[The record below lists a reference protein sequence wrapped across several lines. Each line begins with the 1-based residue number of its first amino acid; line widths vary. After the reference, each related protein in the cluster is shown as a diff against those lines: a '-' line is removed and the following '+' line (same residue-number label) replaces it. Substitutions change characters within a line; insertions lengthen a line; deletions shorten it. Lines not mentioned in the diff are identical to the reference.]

1 MVRDREAGSKVSRR
15 IFLGG
20 AAAGAAAG
28 TLGGF
33 SRAAAQAPAI
43 AQDVRTDV
51 VIVGSGIGGLTAAV
65 RAQKAGARVIVL
77 EKAYEPGGTTA
88 HSEGSVANNRFETIR
103 EDTPLADPEV
113 QRTVCDNV
121 PRFYEFMDRLGA
133 PIAGGGGG
141 GGRGGPPQAG
151 GGAPPAGAGRG
162 AAPGGGGGSRSIA
175 PVAWVNFMVEE
186 VESAGGKV
194 LLETP
199 MLRLLTNR
207 LSEVIGVLAE
217 GPDGPIRIL
226 AKSVV
231 LATGGWMGNAQ
242 MVTQNITRYFG
253 NLHQRNASFGGRKPL
268 LTGDGLLAAMQ
279 LGAATSEG
287 GFDGFYGHMMPA
299 RPTKPMH
306 NPLSTYSMYHG
317 PYSVVVNLHGRRFAD
332 ETQGKQTGKPRGGGE
347 QLINQEVARQ
357 PEATAAYI
365 WDESVNVE
373 RACADCALGD
383 KDKFP
388 AFRDIGAPVATANT
402 LAELADQ
409 MERWGRG
416 IPAAEVMRQLT
427 EYNQAAENGKAWAL
441 PIPKAIAA
449 QAAPIKQPPFYAAL
463 GQAAITATHG
473 GLRVNAQGQVLSRTG
488 RPIRGL
494 YAAGVDIGNF
504 NNYVYHGNLCIGAA
518 YGYVSGDNAAKQAEP
533 RGGWDIGSLTT
544 G

>member
-1 MVRDREAGSKVSRR
+1 MAKDPEPRSAVTRR
-15 IFLGG
+15 GFLGG

-28 TLGGF
+28 AFGAW
-33 SRAAAQAPAI
+33 SRASAQVPTI
-43 AQDVRTDV
+43 AQDLRTDV

-88 HSEGSVANNRFETIR
+88 HSEGSVANNRFETLR
-103 EDTPLADPEV
+103 EDTPNGDPEV

-121 PRFYEFMDRLGA
+121 PRFYEFMDSLGA

-141 GGRGGPPQAG
+141 AT
-151 GGAPPAGAGRG
+151 PPAGQPAAG
-162 AAPGGGGGSRSIA
+162 AQGGGRSRSIA
-175 PVAWVNFMVEE
+175 PVAWVGFMVDA
-186 VESAGGKV
+186 VESAGGRV
-194 LLETP
+194 MVETA
-199 MLRLLTNR
+199 MIRLLTNR
-207 LSEVIGVLAE
+207 LYEVIGVLAE
-217 GPDGPIRIL
+217 GPNGPMRIL

-231 LATGGWMGNAQ
+231 LATGGWMGNGQ
-242 MVTQNITRYFG
+242 MVTQNITRHFG
-253 NLHQRNASFGGRKPL
+253 SLHQRNAAFGGRKPL
-268 LTGDGLLAAMQ
+268 LTGDGLFAATQ

-306 NPLSTYSMYHG
+306 NPLSNYSMYHG
-317 PYSVVVNLHGRRFAD
+317 PYSVVVNLYGRRFAD
-332 ETQGKQTGKPRGGGE
+332 ETQGKQAGPPRGGGE

-365 WDESVNVE
+365 WDEPVNVE

-383 KDKFP
+383 RDKFP
-388 AFRDIGAPVATANT
+388 AFREIGAPVATANT
-402 LAELADQ
+402 LQELAAQ
-409 MERWGRG
+409 MEGWGRG

-449 QAAPIKQPPFYAAL
+449 QAVPIKTPPFYAVL
-463 GQAAITATHG
+463 GQAGITATHG

-488 RPIRGL
+488 RPIKGL

-518 YGYVSGDNAAKQAEP
+518 FGYVSGYNAAKQVEP
-533 RGGWDIGSLTT
+533 RGGWEIGPMTT